1 LSDNAIAG
9 ISKSYGSEGEMDV
22 RQLRYFV
29 SIAELGSVSAAAHR
43 LGVAQPSL
51 SQHVKH
57 LEEELGVDLLIRS
70 PRGVSLTESGQILL
84 AHATSI
90 LNSVELAVTDIKER
104 SGELKGAVSFG
115 IPSSA
120 SNVLTVP
127 LCETVQHEFPKIMLR
142 TMEAMSGH
150 VQEWLAQG
158 QIDLGILYDI
168 DRVRHLRT
176 QPLLIEDLFL
186 IVAPDSW
193 SGKIGPEGIAEVSVT
208 LRECADVGL
217 IVPHRTHGLRETIER
232 FANAQGV
239 TLKVAVEMDSLTNIK
254 ALVSR
259 GSGHSILAHAAVV
272 DELQRGTLIAVPIC
286 EPVMRRTVY
295 LVRNPSRP
303 ITQAVREIE
312 KVINEIVAEL
322 VRKRVW
328 PGKLIPS

>member
-1 LSDNAIAG
+1 
-9 ISKSYGSEGEMDV
+9 MDV

-57 LEEELGVDLLIRS
+57 LEEELGVDLLVRS

-84 AHATSI
+84 AHATTI
-90 LNSVELAVTDIKER
+90 LSSVELAIADIRDR

-120 SNVLTVP
+120 SNVLSIP
-127 LCETVQHEFPKIMLR
+127 LCETVQHEFPKITLR

-168 DRVRHLRT
+168 DRVRHLHT
-176 QPLLIEDLFL
+176 HPLLTEDLFL
-186 IVAPDSW
+186 IAPPDAW
-193 SGKIGPEGIAEVSVT
+193 SGKIGPDGIAETAVT
-208 LRECADVGL
+208 LHECAEIGFIL
-217 IVPHRTHGLRETIER
+217 PNTTHRLRKTIER
-232 FANAQGV
+232 FAQANDV
-239 TLKVAVEMDSLTNIK
+239 SLNVSVEMDSLTNIK

-272 DELQRGTLIAVPIC
+272 DELQRGTLIAIPIR

-303 ITQAVREIE
+303 ITHAVREIE
-312 KVINEIVAEL
+312 KLIIKIVDEL
-322 VRKRVW
+322 VRKRLW
-328 PGKLIPS
+328 PGRLAPAI